1 LDENLLDSLAEQS
14 GGRIT
19 EFDNQDIAQTLW
31 AFSKLGMKDFPLL

>member
-1 LDENLLDSLAEQS
+1 LDENLLDSPEEQS
-14 GGRIT
+14 DGWAT